1 MNDDSNMKM
10 RIGLAVVASIAVA
23 LLAWFWA
30 STHLPFPPPSPMEP
44 PRPPPEGIPGD
55 IGLYYILKTVF
66 STLNATLLVF
76 LLALYVEIYVKRKV
90 EFTLWLTIFCSVLL
104 LDALTSN
111 PILQWAFGF
120 RPSGLGPFAMLPD
133 VFTSVALAILL
144 YLTLKY

>member
-1 MNDDSNMKM
+1 MNEDLNMKI
-10 RIGLAVVASIAVA
+10 RIGLAVAASIAVA

-30 STHLPFPPPSPMEP
+30 STHLPFPPPSLMQLPK
-44 PRPPPEGIPGD
+44 PPPEGIPGD
-55 IGLYYILKTVF
+55 IGLYYILNTVF

-76 LLALYVEIYVKRKV
+76 LLALYAEIYVKRKI
-90 EFTLWLTIFCSVLL
+90 EFTLWLIIFCSVLL

-111 PILQWAFGF
+111 PILQWTFGF